1 MSKNPIL
8 SYFALGSLLTFMIL
22 GVVLPTGARS
32 LVIQMM
38 VFSVFA
44 MGYDFSF
51 GFTNQC
57 SLGHSIFFGA
67 GAYGTVLCI
76 LKFKLGLIPALVAGM
91 ATGLLLAFF
100 LGLICVRLSEAYFV
114 IVTAIIASVFH
125 LLAMDMTWLTGGDDG
140 LTVSVPAISMGS
152 FSFSLYQ
159 PVMNYYFVLLFLV
172 LTYLILNRMLKAPL
186 GKIFVSVRENEKRTN
201 FLGYDVFR
209 YKLIAFTVS
218 GLFGALG
225 GALYALT
232 LRYTSADYFSFYWSI
247 LPVVWCLIGGTGTLV
262 GCWMG
267 VAIMSLFQYYV
278 SAWFTYYLLIFGVL
292 ILVILRVSNKGLLG
306 FLLTERNR

>member
-1 MSKNPIL
+1 MEKKRPL
-8 SYFALGSLLTFMIL
+8 SYFALGSLLTFIL
-22 GVVLPTGARS
+22 LGFVLPTGARS

-38 VFSVFA
+38 IFSIFA

-67 GAYGTVLCI
+67 GAYGTVICI
-76 LKFKLGLIPALVAGM
+76 LKFKLGLIPSLAAGM
-91 ATGLLLAFF
+91 ATGLLLAFL
-100 LGLICVRLSEAYFV
+100 LGMICVRLSEAYFV

-140 LTVSVPAISMGS
+140 LTVTIPSISFGP
-152 FSFSLYQ
+152 FSSSLYH
-159 PVMNYYFVLLFLV
+159 PVMNYYFVLLCLA
-172 LTYLILNRMLKAPL
+172 LTYLILNKMLKAPL
-186 GKIFVSVRENEKRTN
+186 GKIFVSIRENEKRTY
-201 FLGYDVFR
+201 FLGYNVYG

-232 LRYTSADYFSFYWSI
+232 LRYASADYFSFYWSI

-262 GCWMG
+262 GCWIG
-267 VAIMSLFQYYV
+267 VALMSLFQYYV
-278 SAWFTYYLLIFGVL
+278 SAWFTYYLLVFGVL

-306 FLLTERNR
+306 YLLTERSR